1 MGNVLIIVLLVLVI
15 VFSVKNS
22 IKHFRGEGGCCG
34 GGGSGIT
41 KADIPVKVLEG
52 GKKGEL
58 TVSISGMHCDHCAYS
73 VTKAINRIDGAS
85 AVVDWKKKRA
95 VVSYDRDVSR
105 EAIRSAVTG
114 EGFEVVKIE
123 G

>member
-34 GGGSGIT
+34 GGGSIT

-52 GKKGEL
+52 EKKGEL

-73 VTKAINRIDGAS
+73 VTKAINRIEGAS
-85 AVVDWKKKRA
+85 AEVDWKKKRA
-95 VVSYDRDVSR
+95 VVSYDREVSR
-105 EAIRSAVTG
+105 EAIRSAVAG

>member
-41 KADIPVKVLEG
+41 KADIPVKVLG
-52 GKKGEL
+52 GEKKGEM

-85 AVVDWKKKRA
+85 AVVDRKRKRA